1 MNWITVFLGIIAFAE
16 VSALILN
23 ATNRAWQKANEL
35 LSRQLERERELY
47 NDYRKQ
53 LEKDIVTSK
62 DAANLWAKKY
72 FELEILLK
80 KAEHIKEPIS
90 KEEEP
95 EYYQHFDPDC

>member
-1 MNWITVFLGIIAFAE
+1 MNWTIVFLGIIAVAE
-16 VSALILN
+16 VGALILN

-62 DAANLWAKKY
+62 DSANLWAKKY

-80 KAEHIKEPIS
+80 KAEHNE
-90 KEEEP
+90 
-95 EYYQHFDPDC
+95 QH

>member
-16 VSALILN
+16 IGALILN
-23 ATNRAWQKANEL
+23 VSVRVWQKSYEL
-35 LSRQLERERELY
+35 LSRQLERERERY
-47 NDYRKQ
+47 DNDRKQ

-62 DAANLWAKKY
+62 DAINLWSKKY

-80 KAEHIKEPIS
+80 KAEHKEPIS
-90 KEEEP
+90 KEEDP